1 MNRFVNTSLLV
12 ASVMLATS
20 VATSAHA
27 QWYVGATGGTA
38 KTKLNPDGLNVQF
51 LDLGFTSSTTRSDE
65 SSAALRAFG
74 GYQFNRY
81 LALEAGYSDLGNV
94 SFGASVVP
102 AGTLEKRTKTTGYD
116 ISAVV
121 MYPIL
126 DRLNVFARVGAFSSE
141 RKSQFTTMGSIEL
154 LNGVSADSKQKQ
166 NKTTL
171 AAGLTYNVA
180 SNIDLRLEYAQYGKY
195 EDELLE
201 GSQKINVYLLGV
213 AYRFK

>member
-1 MNRFVNTSLLV
+1 MNRFVNTTLLV
-12 ASVMLATS
+12 ATVLLATS
-20 VATSAHA
+20 VATNAHA
-27 QWYVGATGGTA
+27 QWYVGATGGTS

-51 LDLGFTSSTTRSDE
+51 LDLGYTSSTTRSDD
-65 SSAALRAFG
+65 SSSSLRAFG
-74 GYQFNRY
+74 GYKFNRY

-94 SFGASVVP
+94 SFGATVVP
-102 AGTLEKRTKTTGYD
+102 VGTLEKRTKTNGYD

-126 DRLNVFARVGAFSSE
+126 DRLNVFARVGTFSSE
-141 RKSQFTTMGSIEL
+141 RKSQFTATGSVEL
-154 LNGVSADSKQKQ
+154 LNGISADSKQKQ

-171 AAGLTYNVA
+171 AAGLTYNIA
-180 SNIDLRLEYAQYGKY
+180 SNIDMRLEYAQYRKY

-201 GSQKINVYLLGV
+201 GSQNINTYLLGV